1 MGSAGEHF
9 SEPHRPF
16 QMTDQPTSEAQPP
29 PLISLRGISKSFGDV
44 KANDLIDLDVFAS
57 KVLAL
62 LGENGA
68 GKSTLVKIL
77 YGFYQADSGTIE
89 HRGKP
94 VNIQSP
100 QDARALQIGMVFQS
114 FSLIPAF
121 TVAEN
126 MALFFRDLGRVMD
139 LKKISGRIESIS
151 ERYNLMANPAA
162 LVTDLSVGDLQ
173 KAEILKLLLSDSR
186 VLILDEP
193 TRVLAPHEIQALFE
207 VLDNLRADGFAI
219 ILITHKMKEVMDIAD
234 HIVVLR
240 NGRVAGS
247 LSVAEASEQ
256 KLIEMMF
263 ARPVTEFRKVERP
276 ESEAGEA
283 LLELKNVSTKAEG
296 ARMSLKAIDLEIRSG
311 EIVGITGV
319 SGNGQRELA
328 DLVLGRL
335 PAEAGSI
342 VLRGKDATGFSI
354 RRIRREGVAF
364 IPESPMAMAVAP
376 YMTVLEN
383 MAVPQ
388 IERYA
393 RNGGFTIDWDTVR
406 QEYTASMEQL
416 DITLSFYALARS
428 LSGGNL
434 QRLVIVRELAH
445 QPSLIIASYLTSG
458 LDVRSAIAAREA
470 LTQARARGAGVL
482 FFSDDLDELFALSD
496 RLIVLH
502 EGKIRGHFAPVETSY
517 EQIGYLMTGSE
528 TSGGD

>member
-1 MGSAGEHF
+1 M
-9 SEPHRPF
+9 PDP
-16 QMTDQPTSEAQPP
+16 QTTEAQTS
-29 PLISLRGISKSFGDV
+29 PLISLRGISKSFGDI
-44 KANDLIDLDVFAS
+44 KANHGIDLDIHAS
-57 KVLAL
+57 RVLAL

-77 YGFYQADSGTIE
+77 YGFYRADSGVIE
-89 HRGKP
+89 YRGEP
-94 VNIQSP
+94 VSIKSP
-100 QDARALQIGMVFQS
+100 QDARELGIGMVFQN

-126 MALFFRDLGRVMD
+126 MALFFRDLGRVMN
-139 LKKISGRIESIS
+139 LKQISGRIESIS
-151 ERYNLMANPAA
+151 ERYNLEVDPSA
-162 LVTDLSVGDLQ
+162 LVMDLSVGDRQ
-173 KAEILKLLLSDSR
+173 KAEILKLLLSEAR

-193 TRVLAPHEIQALFE
+193 TRVLAPHEIEALFK
-207 VLDNLRADGFAI
+207 VLDNLRSDGFAI

-240 NGRVAGS
+240 SGQVAGS
-247 LSVAEASEQ
+247 LSVAQASEK

-263 ARPVTEFRKVERP
+263 SRPVTEFQSIDHPKAEPGV
-276 ESEAGEA
+276 A
-283 LLELKNVSTKAEG
+283 LLELKQVSTPAEG
-296 ARMSLKAIDLEIRSG
+296 TRMSLKEINLDVHAG

-319 SGNGQRELA
+319 SGNGQTELA

-335 PAEAGSI
+335 PAEGGSI
-342 VLRGKDATGFSI
+342 HLAGKDATDYSI
-354 RRIRREGVAF
+354 RKVRREGVAF

-383 MAVPQ
+383 MVVPQ

-393 RNGGFTIDWDTVR
+393 RNGGFTIDWDAI
-406 QEYTASMEQL
+406 QQDCTASMDRL
-416 DITLSFYALARS
+416 DITLPLYSTARS

-434 QRLVIVRELAH
+434 QRMVITRELAH

-470 LTQARARGAGVL
+470 LVQARARGAGVL
-482 FFSDDLDELFALSD
+482 LFSDDLNELFSLSD

-502 EGKIRGHFAPVETSY
+502 EGRIRGQFLPSETSF
-517 EQIGYLMTGSE
+517 EEIGYLMTGSE
-528 TSGGD
+528 ASDEH